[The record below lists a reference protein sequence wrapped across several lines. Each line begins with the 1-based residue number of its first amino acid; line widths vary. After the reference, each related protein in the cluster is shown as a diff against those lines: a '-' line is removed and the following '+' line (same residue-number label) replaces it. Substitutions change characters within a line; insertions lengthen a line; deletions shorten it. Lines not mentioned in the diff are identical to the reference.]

1 MAIRAGEKPTDAPYK
16 PIGDYALIGDCRS
29 AALVA
34 RDGSIDWL
42 AWPRFDSPSLFCA
55 LLDSERG
62 GTFRIRPADQ
72 FRSTRRYL
80 PDTAILET
88 AFVTDSGV
96 CIVRDLMPVA
106 AEADKRSTLLPEHE
120 LLREIEGIEGEVALD
135 IFCDPQPEYGRK
147 RVTFQQRGAL
157 GLACSSD
164 GGVLYLRSDLPDGLE
179 IASDGAVAQAQVTIR
194 AGQRA
199 YVSLSFA
206 MEAPA
211 VIPPLGEAARERL
224 ERTHAWWRAWTKQCT
239 YTGPHRDLVCRSALT
254 LKLLTYAPSGAIVA
268 APTTSLPEQI
278 GGEKNWDYRYCWL
291 RDAALTLRALWGVGF
306 NEEAE
311 AFVSW
316 VLHATRLTWPEL
328 QVVYDVH
335 GRNGLRERDL
345 VHLEGY
351 AGSRPVRAGNDARNQ
366 YQLDIYGEVA
376 DVALQYA
383 QHGGHFDADAV
394 KLLRGI
400 ADTISAQWRNPDAGI
415 WESRGEPEHYTHS
428 KVLCWVAL
436 DRLIM
441 LRDRFG
447 LDIAADRLIAERGTL
462 RAEIEARGYN
472 ERLGSYTR
480 SFNDDTVDASLLSLP
495 LYGYLDATHLRMRST
510 FDRIQRELGSG
521 PHNELIYRNLP
532 ADGVPDEGSFGICAF
547 WAVECLA
554 LAGDIDAATTR
565 FEHLLAYA
573 NDVGLYAEEID
584 TSTGAALGNFPQG
597 FTHIGL
603 INAALAIRDAHER
616 ERAKVG
622 IRAGDPRT
630 GDGSGSRRRG

>member
-1 MAIRAGEKPTDAPYK
+1 MTATKAVRRTVAAPYK

-42 AWPRFDSPSLFCA
+42 SWPRFDSPSIFCA
-55 LLDSERG
+55 LLDSELG
-62 GTFRIRPADQ
+62 GTFRIRPADP

-88 AFVTDSGV
+88 AFVTDTGA

-106 AEADKRSTLLPEHE
+106 AEADKRRVLLPEHE
-120 LLREIEGIEGEVALD
+120 LLREIEGVEGQIALD
-135 IFCDPQPEYGRK
+135 ILCDPRPGYGRK
-147 RVTFQQRGAL
+147 RVAFQQRGAL
-157 GLACSSD
+157 GLTCASD
-164 GGVLYLRSDLPDGLE
+164 GGALYLRTDLPEGLE
-179 IASDGAVAQAQVTIR
+179 IADDGAVARAQVTIA

-199 YVSLSFA
+199 YISLSFST
-206 MEAPA
+206 EAPA
-211 VIPPLGEAARERL
+211 VIPVLGEAARQRL
-224 ERTHAWWRAWTKQCT
+224 ERSQTWWREWMKQCR
-239 YTGPHRDLVCRSALT
+239 YNGPHQEIVRRSALT

-291 RDAALTLRALWGVGF
+291 RDAGLTVRALWGLGF
-306 NEEAE
+306 EEEAE
-311 AFVSW
+311 AFVAW

-328 QVVYDVH
+328 QVVYDVF
-335 GRNGLRERDL
+335 GRNGIRERDL
-345 VHLEGY
+345 DHLEGY
-351 AGSRPVRAGNDARNQ
+351 AGSRPVRAGNDARGQ

-376 DVALQYA
+376 DIALQYA
-383 QHGGHFDADAV
+383 QHGGSFDADAV

-400 ADTISAQWRNPDAGI
+400 AETISTQWRNPDAGI
-415 WESRGEPEHYTHS
+415 WESRDEPEHHTHS

-436 DRLIM
+436 DRLIT

-472 ERLGSYTR
+472 ERLGSYTT
-480 SFNDDTVDASLLSLP
+480 SFNDDTIDASLLSLP

-510 FDRIQRELGSG
+510 FDRVQQELGAG
-521 PHNELIYRNLP
+521 PNGELIYRNLP
-532 ADGVPDEGSFGICAF
+532 PGGTPDEGSFGICAF
-547 WAVECLA
+547 WAIECLA
-554 LAGDIDAATTR
+554 QGGDIDAATTR
-565 FEHLLAYA
+565 FEQLLAYA

-584 TSTGAALGNFPQG
+584 PATGAALGNFPQS

-622 IRAGDPRT
+622 SARRA
-630 GDGSGSRRRG
+630 

>member
-1 MAIRAGEKPTDAPYK
+1 VIATSAGKTSSAAPYK

-34 RDGSIDWL
+34 RDSSIDWL
-42 AWPRFDSPSLFCA
+42 AWPRFDSPSIFGA
-55 LLDSERG
+55 LLDSELG
-62 GTFRIRPADQ
+62 GTFRIRPADS

-88 AFVTDSGV
+88 AFVTDTGA

-106 AEADKRSTLLPEHE
+106 TEADKRQVLLPEHE
-120 LLREIEGIEGEVALD
+120 LLRAIEGVEGEIVLD
-135 IFCDPQPEYGRK
+135 ILCDPRPNYGRK
-147 RVTFQQRGAL
+147 RVAFQQRGAL
-157 GLACSSD
+157 GLTCGSY
-164 GGVLYLRSDLPDGLE
+164 GGVLFLRTDLPEGLE
-179 IASDGAVAQAQVTIR
+179 IAEGGAVARAQVTIA

-199 YVSLSFA
+199 YVSLSFST
-206 MEAPA
+206 EAPA
-211 VIPPLGEAARERL
+211 VIPHLGEAARQRL
-224 ERTHAWWRAWTKQCT
+224 ERSQAWWRAWTEQCDYDGT
-239 YTGPHRDLVCRSALT
+239 YREIVRRSALT

-291 RDAALTLRALWGVGF
+291 RDAGLNVRALWGLGF
-306 NEEAE
+306 EKEAE

-316 VLHATRLTWPEL
+316 VLHATRLTWPAL
-328 QVVYDVH
+328 QVVYDVF
-335 GRNGLRERDL
+335 GRNGIRERDL
-345 VHLEGY
+345 DHLEGY
-351 AGSRPVRAGNDARNQ
+351 AGSRPVRAGNDARGQ

-376 DVALQYA
+376 DVALQFA
-383 QHGGHFDADAV
+383 QHGGSFDADAV

-400 ADTISAQWRNPDAGI
+400 AETVSTQWRNPDAGI
-415 WESRGEPEHYTHS
+415 WESRDEPEHHTHS

-436 DRLIM
+436 DRLIT
-441 LRDRFG
+441 LRDHFG
-447 LDIAADRLIAERGTL
+447 LDLAADRLIAERGTL

-472 ERLGSYTR
+472 ERLGSYTT
-480 SFNDDTVDASLLSLP
+480 SFNDDTVDASLLTLP

-510 FDRIQRELGSG
+510 FDRIQRELGAG
-521 PHNELIYRNLP
+521 PNGELIYRNLP
-532 ADGVPDEGSFGICAF
+532 PDGIPNEGSFGICAF

-565 FEHLLAYA
+565 FEQLLAYA

-584 TSTGAALGNFPQG
+584 PSSGAALGNFPQG

-616 ERAKVG
+616 ERARVG
-622 IRAGDPRT
+622 SRESGT
-630 GDGSGSRRRG
+630 GSRRRG

>member
-1 MAIRAGEKPTDAPYK
+1 MNAASAIHKTATNPYK

-42 AWPRFDSPSLFCA
+42 AWPRFDSPSIFGA

-62 GTFRIRPADQ
+62 GTFRIRPADP

-80 PDTAILET
+80 PDTAIVET
-88 AFVTDSGV
+88 AFVTDTGV

-106 AEADKRSTLLPEHE
+106 DEADKRRTRLPEHE
-120 LLREIEGIEGEVALD
+120 LLREIEGVEGEIVLD
-135 IFCDPQPEYGRK
+135 ILCDPRPDYGRK

-164 GGVLYLRSDLPDGLE
+164 GGVLYLRSDLPEGLD
-179 IASDGAVAQAQVTIR
+179 IGDQGAVAQTQITIT

-199 YVSLSFA
+199 YLSLSFST
-206 MEAPA
+206 EAPA
-211 VIPPLGEAARERL
+211 VIPLLGEAARERL
-224 ERTHAWWRAWTKQCT
+224 ERSQTWWRAWAEQCT
-239 YTGPHRDLVCRSALT
+239 YDGPYREIVCRSALT
-254 LKLLTYAPSGAIVA
+254 LKLLTFAPSGAIVA
-268 APTTSLPEQI
+268 APTTSLPEQL
-278 GGEKNWDYRYCWL
+278 GGDKNWDYRFCWL
-291 RDAALTLRALWGVGF
+291 RDAGLTVRALWGLGF
-306 NEEAE
+306 AAEAE

-316 VLHATRLTWPEL
+316 TLHATRLTWPEL

-335 GRNGLRERDL
+335 GRNGIRERELD
-345 VHLEGY
+345 HLEGY
-351 AGSRPVRAGNDARNQ
+351 AGSRPVRTGNDARGQ

-400 ADTISAQWRNPDAGI
+400 ADTTSTQWRNPDAGI
-415 WESRGEPEHYTHS
+415 WETRDQPEHHTHS

-436 DRLIM
+436 DRLIT
-441 LRDRFG
+441 LRDHFG

-472 ERLGSYTR
+472 ERLGSYTT

-510 FDRIQRELGSG
+510 FDRIQQELSAG
-521 PHNELIYRNLP
+521 PNGELIYRNLP
-532 ADGVPDEGSFGICAF
+532 PGGVPDEGSFGICAF

-565 FEHLLAYA
+565 FEHLRAYA
-573 NDVGLYAEEID
+573 NDVGLFAEEID
-584 TSTGAALGNFPQG
+584 PATGAALGNFPQA

-603 INAALAIRDAHER
+603 INAAIAIHDAHER
-616 ERAKVG
+616 ERSRIG
-622 IRAGDPRT
+622 NREP
-630 GDGSGSRRRG
+630 GSGTRRRG